1 METADIEYLMEH
13 PEEALRLD
21 VKTNT
26 DQVIK
31 QAQWAG
37 IGPGMRVADVGC
49 GSGKTTFILHGMVQP
64 GGSVVGIDGSQQ
76 RIHYAQK
83 KYSSEGIEYIKRDLH
98 EPLDD
103 LGKFDAVWV
112 RFFLEYYR
120 AEAFDLVRNI
130 SQLVKPNGTLCL
142 IDLDRN
148 CLNLYGISDRL
159 MRTILQAV
167 QILEEE
173 KNFDPYMGA
182 KLFGFL
188 AELGYEDL
196 AYDVS
201 AHHFIYGELKDA
213 DAYNWFKKM
222 EVVALKTNCSFGE
235 YENGYEGFKKE
246 FYEYMTNP
254 KRFIYTPVICAKGR
268 KPVEY
273 QTP

>member
-1 METADIEYLMEH
+1 MEH

-37 IGPGMRVADVGC
+37 IGPGMRIADVGC
-49 GSGKTTFILHGMVQP
+49 GSGITTFILHGMTQP
-64 GGSVVGIDGSQQ
+64 DGSAVGIDLSQQ
-76 RIHYAQK
+76 RIHYAQNNH
-83 KYSSEGIEYIKRDLH
+83 SSEGIEYIIRDIRG
-98 EPLDD
+98 PLED
-103 LGKFDAVWV
+103 LGKFDVVWV
-112 RFFLEYYR
+112 RFLLEYYR
-120 AEAFDLVRNI
+120 AEGFELVKHI
-130 SQLVKPNGTLCL
+130 SQLVKPGGTLCL

-148 CLNLYGISDRL
+148 CLNHYGISERL

-167 QILEEE
+167 KILEEE

-188 AELGYEDL
+188 DELGYKDL

-222 EVVALKTNCSFGE
+222 EVVALKTNCPFDE
-235 YENGYEGFKKE
+235 YENGYE
-246 FYEYMTNP
+246 
-254 KRFIYTPVICAKGR
+254 
-268 KPVEY
+268 
-273 QTP
+273 